1 MWTRSLLKT
10 NAKQAL
16 KGRYWRC
23 FWICLVLGFV
33 GVGSSGGAS
42 TGGSRYTMDTVTGND
57 TTYDRLME
65 YLDSI
70 PYQMLMTMMVVAIL
84 AVIASALWL
93 IFVASPLEVGRNRYF
108 MESRQALSPAGTVT
122 SVFRT
127 PYMNVVKVQLLTN
140 LKVFLGYLLFVVPGI
155 YWNYC
160 YTLVSYLLAENPYMT
175 TTRAMQLSKEI
186 MDGEKFKFFV
196 LQLSFLGWELLCT
209 LTFGIGFFFL
219 EPYKQATYAEFYA
232 AMRSKAL
239 AQNLA
244 ATDELGG
251 FVRHEAN

>member
-33 GVGSSGGAS
+33 GVSSGGGTS
-42 TGGSRYTMDTVTGND
+42 TVGARYTTDTVTGND
-57 TTYDRLME
+57 TAYDWLMG
-65 YLDSI
+65 YLNSI
-70 PYQMLMTMMVVAIL
+70 SYEVLMAMVVA
-84 AVIASALWL
+84 AVLVTLISLLWVV
-93 IFVASPLEVGRNRYF
+93 FVVGPLEVGRNRYF
-108 MESRQALSPAGTVT
+108 MENRQALSPAGTVT
-122 SVFRT
+122 GVFRT

-140 LKVFLGYLLFVVPGI
+140 LKVFLGYILLVVPGV
-155 YWNYC
+155 YWSYC
-160 YTLVSYLLAENPYMT
+160 YTLVPYLLAENPYMT

-186 MDGEKFKFFV
+186 MEGEKFSFFV
-196 LQLSFLGWELLCT
+196 LQLSFIGWELLCT

-232 AMRSKAL
+232 AMRSKAMARGL
-239 AQNLA
+239 A
-244 ATDELGG
+244 TTEELGG
-251 FVRHEAN
+251 FVRHESY

>member
-33 GVGSSGGAS
+33 GVGSGGGAS

-57 TTYDRLME
+57 TASDWVMG

-70 PYQMLMTMMVVAIL
+70 SYQTLMAILVVALLVSI
-84 AVIASALWL
+84 VSILWL
-93 IFVASPLEVGRNRYF
+93 IFVAGPLEVGRNRYF
-108 MESRQALSPAGTVT
+108 MESRQALSPAATVT

-127 PYMNVVKVQLLTN
+127 PYMNVVKVQILTG
-140 LKVFLGYLLFVVPGI
+140 LKVFLGYILLVVPGI
-155 YWNYC
+155 YWQYC
-160 YTLVSYLLAENPYMT
+160 YTLVPYLLAENPYMT
-175 TTRAMQLSKEI
+175 TDRAMQLSKEI
-186 MDGEKFKFFV
+186 MDGEKFNYFV
-196 LQLSFLGWELLCT
+196 LQLSFIGWNLLCT
-209 LTFGIGFFFL
+209 ITFGIGFFFL

-244 ATDELGG
+244 TTEELGG
-251 FVRHEAN
+251 FVRHESY